1 MGKMILVAIDA
12 HSKWFEANVASGS
25 TSRVTINKSRM
36 MFSTHG
42 IPDTIINENASAFVG
57 QEFHNFCRV
66 NGIQHMTSA
75 PHHPAS
81 NGLAERAVGS
91 VKEAAK
97 RMEGGDLE
105 TKLTRFLSNY
115 RATPHATRHTPP
127 LA

>member
-1 MGKMILVAIDA
+1 M
-12 HSKWFEANVASGS
+12 
-25 TSRVTINKSRM
+25 
-36 MFSTHG
+36 
-42 IPDTIINENASAFVG
+42 INENASAFVG

-81 NGLAERAVGS
+81 NGLAERAVGI

-105 TKLTRFLSNY
+105 TKLTRFLFDY
-115 RATPHATRHTPP
+115 RATPHATLHHWHSAFWTVDASSSQNSASAYQTRYWW
-127 LA
+127 